1 MILVLSDAPCSWE
14 FKDNIWTIPTEDKE
28 DYIKVTQGLNSGKV
42 LAVSGEDVVL
52 EDITENSKSS
62 HLWIKGSE
70 NSDGY
75 FSLKNKETGKYL
87 TVFFYT
93 CKY

>member
-1 MILVLSDAPCSWE
+1 M
-14 FKDNIWTIPTEDKE
+14 TIPTEEDKE

-42 LAVSGEDVVL
+42 LTISGEDVVL
-52 EDITENSKSS
+52 EDIAENSKSS
-62 HLWIKGSE
+62 QMWIKGSE

-75 FSLKNKETGKYL
+75 FSLKNKKTGKFL
-87 TVFFYT
+87 TVWVHS

>member
-1 MILVLSDAPCSWE
+1 MS
-14 FKDNIWTIPTEDKE
+14 IPTEDKE

-42 LAVSGEDVVL
+42 LTISGEDVVL
-52 EDITENSKSS
+52 EDIAENSKSS
-62 HLWIKGSE
+62 QMWIKGSE

-75 FSLKNKETGKYL
+75 FSLKNKKSGKFL
-87 TVFFYT
+87 TVWIHS